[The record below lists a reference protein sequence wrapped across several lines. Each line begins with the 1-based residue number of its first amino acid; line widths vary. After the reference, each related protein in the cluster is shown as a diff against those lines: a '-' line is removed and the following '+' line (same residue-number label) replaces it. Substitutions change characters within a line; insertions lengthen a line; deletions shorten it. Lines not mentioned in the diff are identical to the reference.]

1 MTGEWGRRKK
11 EGRNPRVMMEAE
23 VKGRR
28 EGSGWEELG
37 SGVPLGV
44 FYFRPY
50 SVPCIGP
57 SMILLGFYGL
67 QYLL

>member
-1 MTGEWGRRKK
+1 
-11 EGRNPRVMMEAE
+11 MMEAE
-23 VKGRR
+23 VKGRP